1 LKGEE
6 EKHSEREYTV
16 RKNVKTCRDR
26 TEWKIHA
33 KGVGKFAN
41 KRVKNRRGRGG

>member
-1 LKGEE
+1 
-6 EKHSEREYTV
+6 V
-16 RKNVKTCRDR
+16 RKNVKTVRVR

-41 KRVKNRRGRGG
+41 KRVKKTEGGGEGR